1 MKRAMILLAGVWAMG
16 GCSSSSTGSAASA
29 SSSASATASSTT
41 TSSGST
47 GHGASTGSSSGS
59 TSGSTTA
66 ASSSGSTASSSSGS
80 TATASS
86 SSGSSG
92 STGVAVQVTTYTV
105 PTGAAL
111 HPADPTKPGDAKPAG
126 LLPLGGKVWAV
137 LGNLDPTTFKPAGNS
152 FLFSIDTTTS
162 AGASHELIGCK
173 NAQYLAAVGTDLI
186 VTCTGTFNSA
196 FTSNN
201 DGSAVRFDTTTGQV
215 THSYAT
221 LGSPGAVAVQGN
233 TALVVDALHNSF
245 IAIDLATNAIS
256 VPAGSGSIC
265 SGSAYLAFV
274 TAAAQGS
281 STLAVCGDPAGSNN
295 AAELVGTDGGVQ
307 GSPVAVYANAV
318 AAAPSQSTSAGDE
331 YLVLAANG
339 NAAGPTLQTVIGSG
353 RMLTLTQRVVQLP
366 AGSAPNDLAI
376 FPPIAF
382 VAGSGVDQVFRY
394 DPVSSAVQVS
404 AQGALPSGSDPA
416 RIAATDAKTAWVSLF
431 NTNQVAK
438 VVFP

>member
-16 GCSSSSTGSAASA
+16 GCSGSSSTGSASSA
-29 SSSASATASSTT
+29 SSSASATATSSA
-41 TSSGST
+41 SGST
-47 GHGASTGSSSGS
+47 GRGASTSTSSGS
-59 TSGSTTA
+59 TSGSTT
-66 ASSSGSTASSSSGS
+66 GGSSSSGS

-92 STGVAVQVTTYTV
+92 STGVAVQVTTYTL

-111 HPADPTKPGDAKPAG
+111 MPTDPTKPGDAKPAG

-137 LGNLDPTTFKPAGNS
+137 LGNLDPTTFKPAGDS

-162 AGASHELIGCK
+162 AGASHELTGCK
-173 NAQYLAAVGTDLI
+173 NAQYLAAAGTDLI
-186 VTCTGTFNSA
+186 VTCTGTFNSS
-196 FTSNN
+196 FLSNN

-215 THSYAT
+215 THTYAT

-245 IAIDLATNAIS
+245 IVIDLATNTIS

-274 TAAAQGS
+274 TAAAQGTS
-281 STLAVCGDPAGSNN
+281 ALAICGDPAGSNN

-307 GSPVAVYANAV
+307 GSAVAVDSNAV

-339 NAAGPTLQTVIGSG
+339 DATGPTLQTVTGSG
-353 RMLTLTQRVVQLP
+353 NMLTLTQRVVHLP
-366 AGSAPNDLAI
+366 SGSAPNDIAI
-376 FPPIAF
+376 VSPIAF

-394 DPVSSAVQVS
+394 DPVSSAVQAS
-404 AQGALPSGSDPA
+404 AAGALPTGSDPW
-416 RIAATDAKTAWVSLF
+416 RIAATDAHTAWVSLL